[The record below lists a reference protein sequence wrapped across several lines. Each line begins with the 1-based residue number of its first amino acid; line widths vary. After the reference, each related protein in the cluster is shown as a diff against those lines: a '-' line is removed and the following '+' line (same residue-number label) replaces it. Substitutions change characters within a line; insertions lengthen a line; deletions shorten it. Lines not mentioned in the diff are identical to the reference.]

1 MNEYTVIVAEQVYRD
16 TQEAI
21 FYKESLGTYDT
32 NVTEFA
38 KEVATFIKNMETLP
52 RIGSSLAL
60 RIGIDTN
67 VKYNV
72 IEDYIIFYEII
83 GLEVYILRLLP
94 AKSNWMNT
102 ILKQI

>member
-1 MNEYTVIVAEQVYRD
+1 MSEYTVIVAEQVYRD

-21 FYKESLGTYDT
+21 FYKESLGTYET
-32 NVTEFA
+32 NVSEFA
-38 KEVATFIKNMETLP
+38 KEVATFIKKMETSP
-52 RIGSSLAL
+52 KIGSNLAL

-72 IEDYIIFYEII
+72 IEDYIIFYEIV
-83 GLEVYILRLLP
+83 GLEVYVLRLLP